1 LGRREGIVRLIEEQA
16 ERACRGEPGRIT
28 CKMNAL
34 TDPRIIE
41 SLYEASQAGVRID
54 LIVRGI
60 CCLRPR
66 IEGISENI
74 RVVSLVGRFLEHAR
88 AFAFGEGGAVYLGS
102 ADLMQ
107 RNLDHRVEQL
117 FPLREARHR
126 EKVRRV
132 LELQLADTT
141 NAWELGPDG
150 YFERLQPKRDEEP
163 LDSQALL
170 LEEGF

>member
-1 LGRREGIVRLIEEQA
+1 LRDGIVRLIDGQA
-16 ERACRGEPGRIT
+16 QRARRGEPSRIA

-60 CCLRPR
+60 CCLRPGL
-66 IEGISENI
+66 EGISENI

-88 AFAFGEGGAVYLGS
+88 AFAFGEEEEIYLGS

-107 RNLDHRVEQL
+107 RNLDRRVEQL
-117 FPLREARHR
+117 FPLREAHHR
-126 EKVRRV
+126 EKVRRL
-132 LELQLADTT
+132 LELQLADTA
-141 NAWELGPDG
+141 NAWELKPDG
-150 YFERLQPKRDEEP
+150 SFTRLHPRGNEEP
-163 LDSQALL
+163 LDSQAIL